1 MQHIKSLWGRSCR
14 DKHPSQDRNL
24 ITEALEGWGGLQ
36 EEAPGSGPQGSQAL
50 TLRLTVGFSLGKW
63 GNLPPGLPLSEVL
76 VRKKS
81 RKGCV
86 RRGPHCW
93 KLQKIR
99 GQAAGA
105 SSLRVIIYG
114 PVSIGH

>member
-1 MQHIKSLWGRSCR
+1 MCECSGRPLVATKPAAYKEPSLQGRSWGQTPISGQESNHR
-14 DKHPSQDRNL
+14 GSRGL
-24 ITEALEGWGGLQ
+24 GGGLQ

-63 GNLPPGLPLSEVL
+63 GNLTPGLPLSEVL

-86 RRGPHCW
+86 RKVHTV
-93 KLQKIR
+93 
-99 GQAAGA
+99 A
-105 SSLRVIIYG
+105 SYKR
-114 PVSIGH
+114 